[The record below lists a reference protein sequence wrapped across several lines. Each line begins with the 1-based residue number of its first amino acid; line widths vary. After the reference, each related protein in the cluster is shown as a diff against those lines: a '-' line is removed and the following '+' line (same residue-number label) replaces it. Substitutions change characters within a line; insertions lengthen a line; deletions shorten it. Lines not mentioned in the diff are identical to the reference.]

1 MPLIRLPPTLVL
13 DLGDLPNLCD
23 FEPDLVLNP
32 LDLQDAT
39 QDAGSSEL
47 GFEDLHTEAGA
58 GPMLSLRA
66 NNS

>member
-1 MPLIRLPPTLVL
+1 LAPLIRLPPTVVL
-13 DLGDLPNLCD
+13 FLPILCDLFPDLG
-23 FEPDLVLNP
+23 LNP
-32 LDLQDAT
+32 FDLHEAS